1 MIDIT
6 YDMYRDN
13 YFIDACRLPEDSVHI
28 WRYMDFAKLM
38 SIIDAQEL
46 FFTTS
51 DKFEDS
57 FEGSFPQ
64 KCAAEN
70 YCLDKNTAKELAKV
84 TINFRKYAHLN
95 CWHQNECESEA
106 MWKIYS
112 QSDRGIAIQSTI
124 GRLKHCFTD
133 EREVNIGKVKYIDYN
148 VDAIPVGD
156 FFSPFF
162 YKRKSFSY
170 EQEIRALVQT
180 LDDVPIE
187 KREKNYPEGI
197 YPYGIG
203 IKIDINLLIENI
215 YISPYAPNW
224 FYDLIKSITLKY
236 GYNFNIKKSIL
247 SAKPMF

>member
-1 MIDIT
+1 
-6 YDMYRDN
+6 MYKSN
-13 YFIDACRLPEDSVHI
+13 YFIDACKLPEDDVRI
-28 WRYMDFAKLM
+28 WRYMDFAKFM
-38 SIIDAQEL
+38 SIIDTQEL

-51 DKFEDS
+51 NKFEDS

-64 KCAAEN
+64 KCTTEN
-70 YCLDKNTAKELAKV
+70 YCLDKTVAKKLAEV
-84 TINFRKYAHLN
+84 AINFRKYAHLN
-95 CWHQNECESEA
+95 CWHQNEYESEA

-112 QSDRGIAIQSTI
+112 QSDKGIAIQSTI

-148 VDAIPVGD
+148 VDMIPVCD

-180 LDDVPIE
+180 LDDAPIE
-187 KREKNYPEGI
+187 EREKKYPQGI

-203 IKIDINLLIENI
+203 IKIDVNLLIENI

-236 GYNFNIKKSIL
+236 GYNFDIKNSL
-247 SAKPMF
+247 LCEKPVF